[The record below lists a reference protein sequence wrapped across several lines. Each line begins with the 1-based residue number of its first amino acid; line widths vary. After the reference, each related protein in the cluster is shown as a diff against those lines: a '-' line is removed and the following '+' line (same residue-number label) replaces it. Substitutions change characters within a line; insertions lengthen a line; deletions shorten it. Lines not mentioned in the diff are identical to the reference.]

1 MRNNNNIIIVFLED
15 EEGQSSEQH
24 MQRCGGYGTGWVSMA
39 AGTMTMLLF

>member
-1 MRNNNNIIIVFLED
+1 MRNNHSILFLD
-15 EEGQSSEQH
+15 EEGQATNS